1 MIFEIVLI
9 IVGLLMSFLAV
20 LASSFAK
27 PSEKQKFSF
36 LSTVSALIYFII
48 SFLNIWSDTVDQFVI
63 YQKFIFTSGIYMMI
77 GFGFAISYM
86 FNITYSNRTKLIIFI
101 SSLCLVAL
109 FTTFSDSSPWVKSID
124 MIQNEQCNL
133 FQFKVNGDWLYYVL
147 NGLTIVALV
156 AWLVIIIVKTFQ
168 EKGREFKVFRYLLSL
183 ALIPLFIWIFSVLK
197 ILPSLISNE
206 ITFMIILLVVLHVEI
221 FYSIKFDPRKYI
233 EPLFNSTGCGIIIL
247 DSKKRFIHCNN
258 KAKEFFDILN
268 RDNKD
273 AITAFINVNLVEE
286 NTYFDGINTFTINVD
301 TISDKSNPRIGYA
314 VWVDKLIE
322 EENKKEDLK

>member
-1 MIFEIVLI
+1 MIFEIILI
-9 IVGLLMSFLAV
+9 IIGLLMSFLAV

-63 YQKFIFTSGIYMMI
+63 YQKFTFISGIYMMI

-86 FNITYSNRTKLIIFI
+86 FNITYTNITKLIIFI
-101 SSLCLVAL
+101 TSIILVMI
-109 FTTFSDSSPWVKSID
+109 FVSFSDSQPWAKAIE
-124 MIQNEQCNL
+124 MIKDEQTGL
-133 FQFKVNGDWLYYVL
+133 FEFKVNGSWLYYVL

-156 AWLVIIIVKTFQ
+156 TWLVIIIVKTFQ

-206 ITFMIILLVVLHVEI
+206 IAFMIILLVVMHVEI

-233 EPLFNSTGCGIIIL
+233 EPLFNSTNCGIIIV
-247 DSKKRFIHCNN
+247 DSKKRFINSN
-258 KAKEFFDILN
+258 DRAKEFFDILN
-268 RDNKD
+268 KDNKD
-273 AITAFINVNLVEE
+273 AITAFINVNLIEE
-286 NTYFDGINTFTINVD
+286 SIYNDGKDTYTINVD

-314 VWVDKLIE
+314 IWVDKE
-322 EENKKEDLK
+322 EKSEIKEVSE